1 MEDPFHSPY
10 TPSWSDNYAEWNSPV
25 RFKILM
31 AVAIT
36 ITAFCE
42 CDILRSGT
50 RIPTFW
56 GNLLPS
62 SSRYMTRAAH
72 SSEMSIHFYQIIH
85 CYISKGRNLQDVL
98 LIQHV
103 LGVPSAMRLTTSKGL
118 YEWSFSSQPEELQ

>member
-1 MEDPFHSPY
+1 M
-10 TPSWSDNYAEWNSPV
+10 

-31 AVAIT
+31 VVAIT

-42 CDILRSGT
+42 CDILKSGT
-50 RIPTFW
+50 RKPTFQ
-56 GNLLPS
+56 GDLLPS
-62 SSRYMTRAAH
+62 SSRCMMRAVH
-72 SSEMSIHFYQIIH
+72 SPEMSLHFSQIIH
-85 CYISKGRNLQDVL
+85 CYITKGSNLQDVL